1 MKVNKDFIYKT
12 MAGMPVLVPVGDAAK
27 NINGMISLN
36 GPAEL
41 IWKALEAGKD
51 YDSIVAEIKAEYD
64 ADEAIIKKDLDNFL
78 LKLKSVGALEE

>member
-12 MAGMPVLVPVGDAAK
+12 MAGTPVLIPVGDAAK

-41 IWKALEAGKD
+41 IWKALEAGKA
-51 YDSIVAEIKAEYD
+51 YDGIVADIKAEYD
-64 ADEAIIKKDLDNFL
+64 ADEEIIKKDLDNFL